1 MKKLIH
7 ELLQGNKQAAAQLI
21 SIVEND
27 RKKARAV
34 MKEIKPHIGRARLVG
49 VTGAPGSGK
58 STLING
64 MIAILRKRGQK
75 VGVIAIDPTSP
86 LSGGAL
92 LGDRI
97 RMHVNANDD
106 GVFVRSMATREG
118 TGGLSLAAKDA
129 AAILA
134 ALGMDTV
141 FLETTGVGQSEIAVR
156 KAVQTVVVVVTPN
169 MGDDIQMMKAGI
181 MEIGDVLVVNK
192 SDLPNARTTAQEL
205 NTMVHLRPSNRPR
218 PPVIVTAADN
228 GKGIERLVE
237 AVEKAGTRH
246 WNQ

>member
-1 MKKLIH
+1 MKRLIH
-7 ELLQGNKQAAAQLI
+7 EVLHGDKRAAARLI

-27 RKKARAV
+27 RKIARAV
-34 MKEIKPHIGRARLVG
+34 MKDIKPHIGKARFVG

-64 MIAILRKRGQK
+64 MISILRNRGKK
-75 VGVIAIDPTSP
+75 VGVISIDPTSP

-97 RMHVNANDD
+97 RMHDHANDD

-141 FLETTGVGQSEIAVR
+141 FLETTGVGQSETAVR
-156 KAVQTVVVVVTPN
+156 QAVQTVVVVVIPN

-192 SDLPNARTTAQEL
+192 GDLPNAKTMVQEL
-205 NTMVHLRPSNRPR
+205 NTMVRLRPGNRPR
-218 PPVIVTAADN
+218 PTVVMTTADE
-228 GKGIERLVE
+228 GKGLERLME
-237 AVEKAGTRH
+237 AVEKAGIGH
-246 WNQ
+246 GSL